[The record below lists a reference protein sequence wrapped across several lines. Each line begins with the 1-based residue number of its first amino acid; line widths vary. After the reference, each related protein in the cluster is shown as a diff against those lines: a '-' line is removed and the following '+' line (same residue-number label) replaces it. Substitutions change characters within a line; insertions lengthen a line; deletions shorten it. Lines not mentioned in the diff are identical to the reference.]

1 MEDQEIEDYINL
13 TQQEAIT
20 PPVFGGKRLTIGQQR
35 KQAEQN
41 YRNKL
46 EQRNF
51 GFAGPTTPVGN
62 RIPTDSK
69 YDEGMT
75 IQDLE
80 GGLNTYRDEKQGP
93 LVAGA
98 SMLLHGLTAAGSS
111 LAPVAMLTN
120 PYGAAAFGLAAVGQA
135 LANAGDGIDNDNPI
149 SWLTDNI
156 VTKSLNGAKE
166 AIDKNTPV
174 YSAAMDK
181 PGGLKEHLASQNTL
195 DQLVSGLGFMLG
207 GMGGARI
214 AAKALQSGE
223 FYSVINKA
231 LGGDAISMSAEQLA
245 SVGKTA
251 EDQAQAIAQA
261 KKLTDGV
268 TGITASAI
276 GRFGESIM
284 ERQGTKDEMLAN
296 GATADEADKA
306 ANMNFLA
313 NMALS
318 LPEYIQNV
326 KMLGTFDG
334 ILNKIGIK
342 GATGE
347 FDKEAS
353 KLFLKGAE
361 KVGKYDKV
369 IHIAKALGENTLFEG
384 GEEGIQYAT
393 NKGAQDSVNDGGGW
407 LSYIKNAG
415 KELGNSFT
423 TEEGQMS
430 WILGGLMG
438 GPAAAYHAGKTYSTS
453 KDLAQIHKNASELK
467 NDLDKNY
474 KVDENGL
481 YTTYQ
486 KPDGTKEK
494 VINQD
499 YIDGIDNN
507 GKLEA
512 IKEYAKGKNDPELYK
527 IAGNKQILNQALFN
541 LSIENYD
548 NFKKQLEHSTP
559 SAEELK
565 SIKALQENKKVSE
578 VTLTGD
584 DFENFK
590 KQSQHAIK
598 LADEFKKTYETA
610 QNLPGFE
617 NLSKKALMKFGNVLA
632 TQHAVNTQ
640 LKEMKPEVATMLAEH
655 GHLQESDKLD
665 IFGNVTDPVEKKQL
679 EQQYKQYKNLK
690 EVNTELLNE
699 YKKYLDNPGLLE
711 DNVIKNQIKDVVH
724 QAKEH
729 QKEAEVNEKAT
740 TKLEDLKQSGGEYT
754 LSTPDGPVTIKF
766 DPETGQMINSE
777 TNAPIQEQHIKEELV
792 NQIKEDEN
800 NGSIDKETP
809 EDQEPTGVKLT
820 DPVKPT
826 INFSSVSGHEF
837 STNTDGT
844 VDRSRKEIATSH
856 RGNWVYKLNDLFKD
870 FVTYLANPA
879 NTPFF
884 RKGNNKAPQYT
895 FEATLGRIDEAKL
908 KEINEG
914 RAYHSSLHGWELQQL
929 SMNELENHAG
939 FIPIQLDLMEDGKK
953 VGTTHMHNP
962 DYYFRTQEYFEDVKA
977 CTDES
982 TGELNK
988 IKLATLVSSKLDQYT
1003 KDRAKLI
1010 QDIKDNDGKVT
1021 LQTDTKSGGILNI
1034 DPKTQEGKIQVH
1046 DISTV
1051 SNWKVNGWKTNLFT
1065 TDGKEIIPN
1074 GIGVVTEV
1082 DEDGTGTIKFANGA
1096 ETTITGYNVGSTVF
1110 QTVNAAGELQVINAL
1125 SYNDLSSEQLQSI
1138 TNLIFHRLSTG
1149 ENEIEVNGKKYN
1161 IFGNKSKGYGIVD
1174 SLILIANR
1182 KDREKKIFFKSDG
1195 LTLVVAG
1202 KEFTHDSNPEET
1214 KQAIM
1219 MAIMA
1224 GNSKAN
1230 FKVNHPGDSPFV
1242 LPNLVDGKWE
1252 GKETTYND
1260 YMFKGDNPLIGTM
1273 VNQDL
1278 PFINSYFNIKT
1289 NDNGYIT
1296 DLNKEEQVEPIY
1308 TQSGTETKKTTEVI
1322 PDQVYN
1328 DFIDNGKVSNEIL
1341 ESIANKVKNRI
1352 PLSER
1357 ETAIFSDK
1365 TNEINTIIS
1374 KDQVQSLEQKKADI
1388 EKRRQEELE
1397 KTITNE
1403 NDLMVLAKVKEKNDP
1418 ARTKREV
1425 ARMASKTSEGNNL
1438 LEKHKAE
1445 DDVDNLSKPLNE
1457 RVSAGLFL
1465 EGNNPTHNNSGMSDM
1480 QKSISKLITDIES
1493 GRTHL
1498 LEKEKS
1504 LYAETIK
1511 QLRKGNKQ
1519 DNALANKLEA
1529 IQSVTSPLKGDSFGV
1544 YNGEKISGKTKQE
1557 VIEKINAKYDAE
1569 LAALDGQ
1576 IDGQSVQVDTKLQED
1591 IKKDTEDSIND
1602 CNKGKKKLGNK
1613 KFKK

>member
-1 MEDQEIEDYINL
+1 MEEQEIEDYINQ
-13 TQQEAIT
+13 TQEESLPNYTGTRPTGLSYGRFRRAN
-20 PPVFGGKRLTIGQQR
+20 VAQQR
-35 KQAEQN
+35 KAAEQS

-51 GFAGPTTPVGN
+51 GFAGPTTAVGN

-69 YDEGMT
+69 YDEGMS

-80 GGLNTYRDEKQGP
+80 GGLNTYRDSKQSP
-93 LVAGA
+93 LAAGSA
-98 SMLLHGLTAAGSS
+98 MLLHGLTSAASS
-111 LAPVAMLTN
+111 FAPVAMLTN
-120 PYGAAAFGLAAVGQA
+120 PYGAVAFGLAAAGQA
-135 LANAGDGIDNDNPI
+135 IANTGDGIDNDNPI

-156 VTKSLNGAKE
+156 ITKSLNGAKE
-166 AIDKNTPV
+166 AIDSATPV

-181 PGGLKEHLASQNTL
+181 PGGLSEHLLSQNTL
-195 DQLVSGLGFMLG
+195 DQISSGLGFMLG
-207 GMGGARI
+207 GMGAARWS
-214 AAKALQSGE
+214 AKALQSGE
-223 FYSVINKA
+223 FYSVINKT
-231 LGGDAISMSAEQLA
+231 LGGKEIGLSAEELA

-251 EDQAQAIAQA
+251 DDQAQAIAKA

-318 LPEYIQNV
+318 LPDYVQNV

-334 ILNKIGIK
+334 ILNKVGIK

-347 FDKEAS
+347 FSKDAS

-361 KVGKYDKV
+361 NVGKYDKA
-369 IHIAKALGENTLFEG
+369 IHIATALGENTLFEG

-393 NKGAQDSVNDGGGW
+393 NKGAQDSVTEGGGW
-407 LSYIKNAG
+407 STYLKDIG
-415 KELGNSFT
+415 KEFGNSFT

-438 GPAAAYHAGKTYSTS
+438 GPTAAYHAGKTYSTA
-453 KDLAQIHKNASELK
+453 KDLAQIHKNAKELK
-467 NDLDKNY
+467 TDLDKNY
-474 KVDENGL
+474 KVNETGL

-499 YIDGIDNN
+499 YINTIDNN

-527 IAGNKQILNQALFN
+527 TATNKQILNQALFN
-541 LSIENYD
+541 LSIGNYD

-559 SAEELK
+559 SADELK
-565 SIKALQENKKVSE
+565 SIKALQENKKVKD

-590 KQSQHAIK
+590 KQSQHAVQ
-598 LADEFKKTYETA
+598 LADDFKKTFETA

-617 NLSKKALMKFGNVLA
+617 SLSKKALMKFGNVLS
-632 TQHAVNTQ
+632 TQSAIDAQ
-640 LKEMKPEVATMLAEH
+640 LKQMKPEIATALATH
-655 GHLQESDKLD
+655 GHLQESDKTD
-665 IFGNVTDPVEKKQL
+665 IFEHVTNPIEKKTL
-679 EQQYKQYKNLK
+679 EDNYKKYKSLQEANKDAL
-690 EVNTELLNE
+690 TQ
-699 YKKYLDNPGLLE
+699 YKKYLDNPSLLE
-711 DNVIKNQIKDVVH
+711 T
-724 QAKEH
+724 
-729 QKEAEVNEKAT
+729 EVNHDQLNEILHAVKEKDKTANAEQKAEET
-740 TKLEDLKQSGGEYT
+740 FTQAQQTGTPLILNGQEIKFNPDGSMV
-754 LSTPDGPVTIKF
+754 TPDGSPISEQEVKERIKN
-766 DPETGQMINSE
+766 E
-777 TNAPIQEQHIKEELV
+777 QEES
-792 NQIKEDEN
+792 DDDS
-800 NGSIDKETP
+800 SIDKETE
-809 EDQEPTGVKLT
+809 EDNEPTGIKLT
-820 DPVKPT
+820 DPVKPH
-826 INFSSVSGHEF
+826 INFSSVSGHQF
-837 STNTDGT
+837 STNADGT
-844 VDRSRKEIATSH
+844 INRGRKEIATSPK
-856 RGNWVYKLNDLFKD
+856 GNWVYKLNDLFKD

-879 NTPFF
+879 NTPFL

-895 FEATLGRIDEAKL
+895 FEARVGTIDVANL

-914 RAYHSSLHGWELQQL
+914 RAYHSSQHGWELKQL
-929 SMNELENHAG
+929 DMEDLENHAG
-939 FIPIQLDLMEDGKK
+939 FIPIQLDLMENGKV
-953 VGTTHMHNP
+953 VGTTKMHNP
-962 DYYFRTQEYFEDVKA
+962 DYYFRTQEYFEDIKA
-977 CTDES
+977 CTDPK
-982 TGELNK
+982 TGEVDKAK
-988 IKLATLVSSKLDQYT
+988 IAALVIDKLAQYT
-1003 KDRAKLI
+1003 KDRAKLL
-1010 QDIKDNDGKVT
+1010 QDIKDNGGKVT

-1051 SNWKVNGWKTNLFT
+1051 SNWKVNGWNTDLFT
-1065 TDGKEIIPN
+1065 PDGKEIIPN

-1082 DEDGTGTIKFANGA
+1082 DDEGVGTVKFANGA
-1096 ETTITGYNVGSTVF
+1096 ETTVVGYNEGSTVF
-1110 QTVNAAGELQVINAL
+1110 QTINAAGELQFINAL
-1125 SYNDLSSEQLQSI
+1125 SYNDLSTEQIQSL

-1149 ENEIEVNGKKYN
+1149 ENEIDVNGKKYN

-1182 KDREKKIFFKSDG
+1182 KNREKKIFFKSDG
-1195 LTLVVAG
+1195 LTLVIAG

-1219 MAIMA
+1219 MVIMA

-1273 VNQDL
+1273 VNQDI
-1278 PFINSYFNIKT
+1278 PFINSYFNIKS
-1289 NDNGYIT
+1289 NEKGYIT

-1308 TQSGTETKKTTEVI
+1308 TQSGTETKEVVPII
-1322 PDQVYN
+1322 PDQVQQQRKEQLIKN
-1328 DFIDNGKVSNEIL
+1328 ING
-1341 ESIANKVKNRI
+1341 
-1352 PLSER
+1352 
-1357 ETAIFSDK
+1357 
-1365 TNEINTIIS
+1365 
-1374 KDQVQSLEQKKADI
+1374 I
-1388 EKRRQEELE
+1388 EKLL
-1397 KTITNE
+1397 TI
-1403 NDLMVLAKVKEKNDP
+1403 
-1418 ARTKREV
+1418 
-1425 ARMASKTSEGNNL
+1425 
-1438 LEKHKAE
+1438 
-1445 DDVDNLSKPLNE
+1445 
-1457 RVSAGLFL
+1457 
-1465 EGNNPTHNNSGMSDM
+1465 
-1480 QKSISKLITDIES
+1480 
-1493 GRTHL
+1493 
-1498 LEKEKS
+1498 
-1504 LYAETIK
+1504 
-1511 QLRKGNKQ
+1511 Q
-1519 DNALANKLEA
+1519 DNPSNRATLEH
-1529 IQSVTSPLKGDSFGV
+1529 LK
-1544 YNGEKISGKTKQE
+1544 E
-1557 VIEKINAKYDAE
+1557 E

-1576 IDGQSVQVDTKLQED
+1576 VEGQGVQVDTKLQEN
-1591 IKKDTEDSIND
+1591 IKKDTKDSIND